1 MKGEPQCQGPGP
13 KRSADDHRGEA
24 QSRELPGSHLVLFKL
39 QFLRAP
45 EAGSSAV
52 ISRSRNCRIVN
63 QAKLC

>member
-13 KRSADDHRGEA
+13 KPGADDHRGEA
-24 QSRELPGSHLVLFKL
+24 QSRETQGGHLVLSTYN
-39 QFLRAP
+39 FLEPR
-45 EAGSSAV
+45 GRVSGV